1 MYHQLKNT
9 ILLPDIYIFL
19 KIRKKN
25 PIYGAKKYPQCGN
38 HSFKTRPD
46 PVIGSRV
53 RWIDPGQPKK
63 NLYKTSNWLQI
74 YNETLT

>member
-19 KIRKKN
+19 KIRKKILSTVQKSTPN
-25 PIYGAKKYPQCGN
+25 VGTIVLK
-38 HSFKTRPD
+38 PD
-46 PVIGSRV
+46 SIQWSGHGSDGLIRV
-53 RWIDPGQPKK
+53 NPKK
-63 NLYKTSNWLQI
+63 NLYKTHNWLQI